1 MTRRAHW
8 TVLGLVA
15 AAAACS
21 EIATPVRLD
30 FYEWRLIVPS
40 TTGVEARIVGGRMFR
55 RSTCLLSL
63 DLESGRPLADRRAF

>member
-40 TTGVEARIVGGRMFR
+40 TTGQSAIPRWFR
-55 RSTCLLSL
+55 
-63 DLESGRPLADRRAF
+63 

>member
-40 TTGVEARIVGGRMFR
+40 TTGAGIDSLTFPAPLFYHLLAFFSVARF
-55 RSTCLLSL
+55 
-63 DLESGRPLADRRAF
+63 